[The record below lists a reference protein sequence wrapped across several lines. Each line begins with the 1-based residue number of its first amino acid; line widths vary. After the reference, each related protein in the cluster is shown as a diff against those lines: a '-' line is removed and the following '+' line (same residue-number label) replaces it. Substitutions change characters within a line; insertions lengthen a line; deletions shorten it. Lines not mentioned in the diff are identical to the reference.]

1 MYEPAKKAPAA
12 ITIFDIAGL
21 VKGASEGQG
30 LGNNFLS
37 EISRTDGIYHVV
49 RAFSDKDVIHE
60 EGNVDPCRDMRIILD
75 ELIAKDL
82 QHLVKSMEE
91 I

>member
-1 MYEPAKKAPAA
+1 MQ
-12 ITIFDIAGL
+12 
-21 VKGASEGQG
+21 GASEGKG
-30 LGNNFLS
+30 LGNAFLS

-49 RAFSDKDVIHE
+49 RAFTDADVIHE
-60 EGNVDPCRDMRIILD
+60 EGEVNPIRDMEIIQH

-82 QHLVKSMEE
+82 QHLAKSMDG